1 MEIEQYDIMARA
13 EDRHWWYLG
22 LRDALQTCLTQ
33 SRVHLPPN
41 PVVLDVGCGTGG
53 NLRFLSTLLQPAY
66 LAGFDLNERALQY
79 ARCKCPE
86 ADIYINDIRH
96 PRLHRDNFDLIV
108 ICDVLYTS
116 GIANS
121 YSGLQ
126 TLVNALS
133 PGGVLI
139 VHVPAFNWLVSAH
152 DAAVHT
158 IERYRVAQLRRLLT
172 DLQLETSL
180 ISYRLCCLLPL
191 VIMKRLPSLVTRNYR
206 TERSELA
213 QPHPLFNRLL
223 FRILRFENTLI
234 ARGIKLPF
242 GSSILSVATK
252 V

>member
-1 MEIEQYDIMARA
+1 MARA

-22 LRDALQTCLTQ
+22 LRDALQICLSQ
-33 SRVHLPPN
+33 SRVRLPPN

-66 LAGFDLNERALQY
+66 LAGFDTNERAIRY

-86 ADIYINDIRH
+86 ADVYINDIRH
-96 PRLHRDNFDLIV
+96 PLLHRDNFDLIV

-116 GIANS
+116 GLANS

-126 TLVNALS
+126 TLVSAMS
-133 PGGVLI
+133 PGGVMVIHL
-139 VHVPAFNWLVSAH
+139 PAFNWLASAH

-180 ISYRLCCLLPL
+180 MSYRLCCLLPL
-191 VIMKRLPSLVTRNYR
+191 VIMKRLPSIVARNYR
-206 TERSELA
+206 MERSELV
-213 QPHPLFNRLL
+213 QPNPFLNRLL
-223 FRILRFENTLI
+223 FQILRFENRLI
-234 ARGIKLPF
+234 ARDIKLPF
-242 GSSILSVATK
+242 GSSILSVSTK
-252 V
+252 LQSA